1 MHMEVKHISFE
12 ELKKLLGKTLIT
24 QDERF
29 LIDSYVTIPLTEYC
43 NDLRSHEIEKVRYL
57 EEKNIY
63 RYLNTYCIILGLYG
77 QDTLSLTLT
86 TYPISVLYQE
96 LKNQYHGRELE
107 KNIIFILT
115 KALLAL
121 KEKNSSQILKPHF
134 EGEMP
139 QKFMSFRN
147 QTANEWFDDFVNSKL
162 VILSTI
168 YEKSSFEETKAH
180 LFASI
185 AYQLNRNNPAKY
197 HLNADIP
204 LNDALKNILMLFIK
218 KEGGDSSII
227 YSKSGEILSKIL

>member
-1 MHMEVKHISFE
+1 
-12 ELKKLLGKTLIT
+12 
-24 QDERF
+24 
-29 LIDSYVTIPLTEYC
+29 
-43 NDLRSHEIEKVRYL
+43 
-57 EEKNIY
+57 
-63 RYLNTYCIILGLYG
+63 
-77 QDTLSLTLT
+77 
-86 TYPISVLYQE
+86 
-96 LKNQYHGRELE
+96 
-107 KNIIFILT
+107 
-115 KALLAL
+115 
-121 KEKNSSQILKPHF
+121 
-134 EGEMP
+134 
-139 QKFMSFRN
+139 MSFRN